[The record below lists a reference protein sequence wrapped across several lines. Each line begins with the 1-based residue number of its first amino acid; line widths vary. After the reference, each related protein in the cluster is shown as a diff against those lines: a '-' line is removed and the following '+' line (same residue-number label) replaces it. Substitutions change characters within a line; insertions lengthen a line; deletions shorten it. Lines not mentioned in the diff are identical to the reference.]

1 MEQLL
6 QQLITITVGG
16 GAQAVIALLFI
27 VIIGVSLDRRRLLAE
42 NKAKSDRIDKIID
55 DYYKASL
62 HVSEALASIKQ
73 FIELKLK

>member
-1 MEQLL
+1 MDQLI

-16 GAQAVIALLFI
+16 GSQAIIALMFF
-27 VIIGVSLDRRRLLAE
+27 VIIGVCLDRKRLIAE
-42 NKAKSDRIDKIID
+42 NKAKSERIDKIID

-62 HVSEALASIKQ
+62 LVREGLASIKQ

>member
-1 MEQLL
+1 MEQLIE
-6 QQLITITVGG
+6 QLVTVIIGG
-16 GAQAVIALLFI
+16 GAQAVTALMFV
-27 VIIGVSLDRRRLLAE
+27 VIIAVCLDRKRLIAE

>member
-1 MEQLL
+1 VEQLL

-16 GAQAVIALLFI
+16 GTQAVVALMFMVI
-27 VIIGVSLDRRRLLAE
+27 VGVCLDRRRLIAE

>member
-1 MEQLL
+1 MDQLI

-16 GAQAVIALLFI
+16 GSQAVIALMFFVI
-27 VIIGVSLDRRRLLAE
+27 VGVCLDRKRLIAD
-42 NKAKSDRIDKIID
+42 NKAKSERIDKIID

-62 HVSEALASIKQ
+62 QVREALTTIKQ

>member
-1 MEQLL
+1 MDQLI

-16 GAQAVIALLFI
+16 GSQAITALMFFI
-27 VIIGVSLDRRRLLAE
+27 IVGVCLDRRRLIAE
-42 NKAKSDRIDKIID
+42 NKAKSERIDKIID

>member
-1 MEQLL
+1 MEQIL

-16 GAQAVIALLFI
+16 GVQAVTALLFMVI
-27 VIIGVSLDRRRLLAE
+27 VAVCIDRKRLIAE
-42 NKAKSDRIDKIID
+42 NKAKAERIDKIID

-62 HVSEALASIKQ
+62 TVSEALASIKQ